1 MGEQEHCYQPA
12 RSCSHDVYYW
22 KSESGRL
29 GGVQTDAQGMGWGSH
44 LCQQL
49 HAFTIFSFH
58 LPSSPVLVQLAAEL
72 SFLSLIG
79 YIPGTV
85 LLTVQ
90 LQLNYSVFCQA
101 GLRENS
107 FPSIVFAVPA
117 RLQFSCSVITC
128 LELGVLRRELEGQWQ
143 PPKLLYNPLLPGN
156 SQEIFHRTAPFQN

>member
-1 MGEQEHCYQPA
+1 MHRA
-12 RSCSHDVYYW
+12 W
-22 KSESGRL
+22 
-29 GGVQTDAQGMGWGSH
+29 GGVLIFASNFMHSPSF
-44 LCQQL
+44 LSICQAVL
-49 HAFTIFSFH
+49 F
-58 LPSSPVLVQLAAEL
+58 LVQLAAEL

-90 LQLNYSVFCQA
+90 LQLNYSVFCKA

-143 PPKLLYNPLLPGN
+143 PPKLLYNPVLPGN
-156 SQEIFHRTAPFQN
+156 SQEIFH